1 MAVIDSNLVAILL
14 SRSQFAVV
22 RSDRGL
28 RLMGILTNEVDVERI
43 HATASP
49 KPRQKTGGA
58 RENLKLI
65 A

>member
-1 MAVIDSNLVAILL
+1 
-14 SRSQFAVV
+14 
-22 RSDRGL
+22 
-28 RLMGILTNEVDVERI
+28 MGILTNEVDVKRI